1 MQGLI
6 GIGGVHFYPL
16 KINFS
21 VSFLVGQL
29 ELPWPLDF
37 MVPGGL
43 KVGKHHSSQEM
54 HEIVYGLSDQG
65 QILQL
70 Q

>member
-1 MQGLI
+1 MC
-6 GIGGVHFYPL
+6 P
-16 KINFS
+16 
-21 VSFLVGQL
+21 FLLANWNYHG
-29 ELPWPLDF
+29 PWISWI
-37 MVPGGL
+37 PGGL